1 MNDLKRA
8 TTTKPRRHEATKVL
22 LPVFAIFAIFVVF
35 AIVSFSAQEPAPQ
48 SPAQPSERRQSQLPR
63 FRGGANLVRV
73 DAYPTLKGKPILDLT
88 ADDFEVSED
97 GVAQKVESFEFV
109 QVRAAGAQ
117 EFRREPNSVRESLA
131 MAESD
136 RARIFVIYLDTYFTD
151 IPGSHRIQRSLVN
164 MLNKVVGEE
173 DLFAVMTPDMS
184 ATDLALA
191 RRTTTI
197 EGYLSKYWFWGQR
210 GRLYPEDPIEQRY
223 LECYPER
230 APGAFCTVP
239 GQNAPT
245 KDPDDLYSG
254 VAQEMIQRRRTKRV
268 LDGLTDLARYLSGL
282 RDERKAVITISNGW
296 LFYGPN
302 PSLTRKGQCDPVPGF
317 SKPGTTPDGR
327 ITTDRMKSDYGF
339 SQYDCDTDRQMLAHL
354 NLFRD
359 FEDLMDIANAGN
371 VSYYP
376 VDSRGLA
383 AFDRDLSEPILP
395 VDVEMKLVRSR
406 VESLR
411 TLADNTDG
419 IAIVDTNNLDK
430 GFQRI
435 VDDLTSY
442 YLLGYYST
450 NTNLDGRV
458 RKIKVRVKR
467 QGVDV
472 RARRSYKAATE
483 EEFERGLAEMTAAS
497 AAAPDNA
504 VQTALN
510 NIGVARP
517 GLPLRTA
524 VSYAPLGTGRRAQ
537 VWTLAELDQGL
548 LRATEWLGGG
558 EVDVMLAA
566 PDGSKVAQKT
576 APLAAG
582 QRSISMDMGPIE
594 LPEGELVVRT
604 RIKPAGEGLPV
615 SDTIRIVQPAG
626 PDLTGVPLLL
636 RRGPT
641 TGIKY
646 VPTADKQFRRTDR
659 VRLELPSAD
668 AIVATSAELLDR
680 SGKALSIPVAT
691 GTRTSEG
698 LTWAT
703 AEVALAP
710 LAVGEYALRL
720 RTEKSGKTNEVV
732 TGFRIVP

>member
-1 MNDLKRA
+1 
-8 TTTKPRRHEATKVL
+8 
-22 LPVFAIFAIFVVF
+22 VFVTFVCALVAF
-35 AIVSFSAQEPAPQ
+35 VIVGHGTQEPAPQ
-48 SPAQPSERRQSQLPR
+48 PPAQEQTGRRQPQLPR

-73 DAYPTLKGKPILDLT
+73 DAYPTLKGKPIVDLT

-97 GVAQKVESFEFV
+97 GVPQKVESFEFV

-117 EFRREPNSVRESLA
+117 EFRREPNSVREAAA

-151 IPGSHRIQRSLVN
+151 IPGSHRIQRSIVN
-164 MLNKVVGEE
+164 LLNRIVGEE
-173 DLFAVMTPDMS
+173 DLYAVMTPDMS
-184 ATDLALA
+184 AKDLALA
-191 RRTTTI
+191 RRTTAV

-210 GRLYPEDPIEQRY
+210 GRLYPEDPVEQRY

-230 APGAFCTVP
+230 SFGNRCQVP
-239 GQNAPT
+239 GQGET
-245 KDPDDLYSG
+245 KDPDNFYAG
-254 VAQEMIQRRRTKRV
+254 VAQEMIQRRREKRV
-268 LDGLTDLARYLSGL
+268 IDGLTDLARYLGGL
-282 RDERKAVITISNGW
+282 RDERKAVIAVSNGW
-296 LFYGPN
+296 LLYGPN
-302 PSLTRKGQCDPVPGF
+302 QALTRKGQCDAPPGLAR
-317 SKPGTTPDGR
+317 PGTTPEGR
-327 ITTDRMKSDYGF
+327 LTRDKVQSEYGF
-339 SQYDCDTDRQMLAHL
+339 SKYDCDTDRQMLSHL

-359 FEDLMDIANAGN
+359 FQDLMDIANAGN

-376 VDSRGLA
+376 VDARGLA
-383 AFDRDLSEPILP
+383 AFDRDLNEPLLP

-406 VESLR
+406 VETLR

-419 IAIVDTNNLDK
+419 LAIVDTNDLDK

-483 EEFERGLAEMTAAS
+483 DEFERGIAEMTAAS
-497 AAAPDNA
+497 NAAPDNA

-510 NIGVARP
+510 SIGVARP

-524 VSYAPLGTGRRAQ
+524 VSYAPLGGGRSAH

-548 LRATEWLGGG
+548 LRGGEWIGGG
-558 EVDVMLAA
+558 EMDVLLAGA
-566 PDGSKVAQKT
+566 DGSKLAQKT
-576 APLAAG
+576 VPLPAG
-582 QRSISMDMGPIE
+582 QRSISVDMGSVD
-594 LPEGELVVRT
+594 LPEGELVIRT
-604 RIKPAGEGLPV
+604 RIKPSGDGLPV
-615 SDTIRIVQPAG
+615 SDTIRIVQPASA
-626 PDLTGVPLLL
+626 DLTGVPVLL

-646 VPTADKQFRRTDR
+646 LPTADKQFRRTDR
-659 VRLELPSAD
+659 VRLELPSAET
-668 AIVATSAELLDR
+668 ISATSAELLDR
-680 SGKALSIPVAT
+680 SGKAIGVPVAT
-691 GTRTSEG
+691 STRTSDG
-698 LTWAT
+698 MTWAT

-720 RTEKSGKTNEVV
+720 RTEKAGKTSEVV